1 MVSDKFRHQLRDEA
15 QSWQADGLISPGQYQ
30 QLADRYRF
38 QALDTESRNQ
48 FVMILLSL
56 GGVLLGLAVI
66 TFVAANW
73 QAWSREFKV
82 VLLLGLFISV
92 NAAGF
97 YLWRSSGLD
106 SPTWRQRLGHGLLL
120 LGTLILGANLALMG
134 QLFHQSGAAYGL
146 FLLWGLGVWL
156 MSFSLRLTSLG
167 VLSVALIGVGY
178 WLGIVELGQAELRSQ
193 WLWLIQCMPLIASIL
208 FLPLAYRN
216 QSRWIFG
223 CGAIAIVTSLSV
235 IITDLTLVLDSTSG
249 WVLAL
254 VFGLP
259 PLLLWGYDDGIW
271 QRFRPG
277 GQEVEPSF
285 RPVARMLAVV
295 ILAID
300 FYGLSYH
307 QSWPAPEASL
317 SLVAQG
323 RQIAEAD
330 WPVSLGILIAGFLV
344 FTLAEWLWLG
354 WLPRRRQWRLD
365 QTSAVLLVLNGVAG
379 LMLIWHWQIDAIQ
392 VLATFML
399 NLLLFLLAVGL
410 MREGL
415 GEGKRRIFWSGMLLL
430 VLQIVSRMLEY
441 STGLLFKAFVFGL
454 CGLGIILVGL
464 WFERYVRNFNSNGQR
479 SGPTALPEGE
489 G

>member
-1 MVSDKFRHQLRDEA
+1 
-15 QSWQADGLISPGQYQ
+15 
-30 QLADRYRF
+30 
-38 QALDTESRNQ
+38 
-48 FVMILLSL
+48 
-56 GGVLLGLAVI
+56 
-66 TFVAANW
+66 
-73 QAWSREFKV
+73 
-82 VLLLGLFISV
+82 
-92 NAAGF
+92 
-97 YLWRSSGLD
+97 
-106 SPTWRQRLGHGLLL
+106 
-120 LGTLILGANLALMG
+120 
-134 QLFHQSGAAYGL
+134 
-146 FLLWGLGVWL
+146 
-156 MSFSLRLTSLG
+156 
-167 VLSVALIGVGY
+167 
-178 WLGIVELGQAELRSQ
+178 
-193 WLWLIQCMPLIASIL
+193 
-208 FLPLAYRN
+208 
-216 QSRWIFG
+216 
-223 CGAIAIVTSLSV
+223 
-235 IITDLTLVLDSTSG
+235 
-249 WVLAL
+249 
-254 VFGLP
+254 
-259 PLLLWGYDDGIW
+259 
-271 QRFRPG
+271 
-277 GQEVEPSF
+277 
-285 RPVARMLAVV
+285 
-295 ILAID
+295 LAID